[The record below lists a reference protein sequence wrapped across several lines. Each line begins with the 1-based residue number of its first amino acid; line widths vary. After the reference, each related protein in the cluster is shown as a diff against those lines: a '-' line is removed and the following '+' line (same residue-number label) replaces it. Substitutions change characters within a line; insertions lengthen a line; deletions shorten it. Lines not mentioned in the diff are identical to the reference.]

1 VLAIHVSVDDEVD
14 GALIV
19 GEVVVGDGAGGV
31 GTVIGVGVGAGL
43 GAEGVVEIP
52 ALETVMAALRAFS
65 V

>member
-1 VLAIHVSVDDEVD
+1 
-14 GALIV
+14 
-19 GEVVVGDGAGGV
+19 VVVGDGAGGV
-31 GTVIGVGVGAGL
+31 ESVTGVGVGAGLGAEGVGGGVTGIGVGAGL